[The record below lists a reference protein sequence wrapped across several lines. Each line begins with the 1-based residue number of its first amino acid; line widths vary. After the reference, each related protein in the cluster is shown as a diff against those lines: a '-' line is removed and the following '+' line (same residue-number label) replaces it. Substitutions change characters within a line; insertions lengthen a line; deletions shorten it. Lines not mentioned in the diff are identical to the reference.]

1 MRVGVVGTGYVG
13 MVAAVGFADSG
24 NRVIGVD
31 IDRAKVEQLNRG
43 VPPIFEPG
51 LEDLLARGLK
61 RGLLTFTTDLT
72 ACVRDSEILF
82 IAVGTPSQE
91 DGSADVERVLGV
103 CQDIARAMDG
113 PRVIVLKSTVPVG
126 TTHLARQRMTALT
139 PHPLDV
145 VFNPEFLKEGAA
157 VADFMKPDRIVIGCD
172 SERGRLVMEELYSPF
187 VRTENPVLF
196 MDIRSAEMTKYAAN
210 GMLATRI
217 SFMNEVAL
225 LCERLGADVS
235 AVRKGIGF
243 DPRIGRLFLFP
254 GPGFGG
260 SCFPKDLRALISS
273 GDAAGLDLKVARAVY
288 AVNERQKRVVADKV
302 LAAFGGDVRGRTFAL
317 WGLAFKANT
326 DDMREASS
334 LVVIDTLLEHGATVR
349 AYDPAAMEA
358 ARAVLGERVAYCP
371 DAYAALEG
379 ADALVILTDWNEFR
393 NPDFGRIRG
402 SLKRPLIVDGRN
414 LYKIR
419 TMREHGFEYVGIGRG
434 MYLAD

>member
-1 MRVGVVGTGYVG
+1 
-13 MVAAVGFADSG
+13 
-24 NRVIGVD
+24 
-31 IDRAKVEQLNRG
+31 
-43 VPPIFEPG
+43 
-51 LEDLLARGLK
+51 
-61 RGLLTFTTDLT
+61 
-72 ACVRDSEILF
+72 
-82 IAVGTPSQE
+82 
-91 DGSADVERVLGV
+91 
-103 CQDIARAMDG
+103 
-113 PRVIVLKSTVPVG
+113 
-126 TTHLARQRMTALT
+126 
-139 PHPLDV
+139 
-145 VFNPEFLKEGAA
+145 
-157 VADFMKPDRIVIGCD
+157 
-172 SERGRLVMEELYSPF
+172 
-187 VRTENPVLF
+187 
-196 MDIRSAEMTKYAAN
+196 
-210 GMLATRI
+210 MLATRI